1 MIATKKTSEYDRAAA
16 LLHDLRALAKRQG
29 EEAAFAKRVLDLRA
43 QYRAGLACRI
53 ASTKRACPGSSAP
66 GGHQTVLDCSMRPTS
81 KRISF
86 QAHVLSGFCH
96 GSHCLVSNAV
106 ALNAVVSVIFF
117 AMGIQSPT
125 CRCWYSGRMRL
136 ALAEPTLSSRSS

>member
-1 MIATKKTSEYDRAAA
+1 
-16 LLHDLRALAKRQG
+16 
-29 EEAAFAKRVLDLRA
+29 
-43 QYRAGLACRI
+43 
-53 ASTKRACPGSSAP
+53 
-66 GGHQTVLDCSMRPTS
+66 MRPTS

-125 CRCWYSGRMRL
+125 VRADEAGDL
-136 ALAEPTLSSRSS
+136 AGADGERHPVQCERAAEPLVQPGDLDCRFHGRGCTPGPVSARRQRLKPG